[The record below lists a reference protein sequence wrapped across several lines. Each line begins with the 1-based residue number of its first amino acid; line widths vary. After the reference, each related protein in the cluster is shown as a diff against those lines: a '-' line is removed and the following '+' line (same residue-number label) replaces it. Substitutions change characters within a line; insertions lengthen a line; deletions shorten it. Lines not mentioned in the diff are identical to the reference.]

1 MSLTLLRG
9 PVGAVLLMVV
19 ALAGVTGHLGVWLHA
34 KRHADSLN
42 TPVFEANVAAS
53 DARAACERHKAGEA
67 EAVPLWNDAVQG
79 RAEVARSDGETCAAV
94 ADITARRDALVAE
107 RQQRRQAAWETV
119 PPMLVWPVAGVFG
132 LLRYVRLTRR

>member
-1 MSLTLLRG
+1 MSNAFLRG

-42 TPVFEANVAAS
+42 TPVFEANAAVS
-53 DARAACERHKAGEA
+53 DARASCERQKAGSA
-67 EAVPLWNDAVQG
+67 DTAPLWSDAVEG
-79 RAEVARSDGETCAAV
+79 RAEVARADVESCAAV
-94 ADITARRDALVAE
+94 ADVTARRDTLVSE

>member
-1 MSLTLLRG
+1 MSITHLRG
-9 PVGAVLLMVV
+9 PVGAVLLMVM
-19 ALAGVTGHLGVWLHA
+19 ALAGVTVHLGVWLLA

-42 TPVFEANVAAS
+42 TPVFEANAALS
-53 DARAACERHKAGEA
+53 DARASCERQKVGTADTA
-67 EAVPLWNDAVQG
+67 PLWSNALEG
-79 RAEVARSDGETCAAV
+79 HAEVARADGENCAAV
-94 ADITARRDALVAE
+94 SDITTRRNALVAE